1 MVDLTALEQGEVVVQ
16 EGEGV
21 EASLQS
27 GLIFSPFKFLV
38 SAYHSTS
45 TIKKFHTLISDSRIT
60 AMKSK
65 ISKNY
70 KSKTG

>member
-38 SAYHSTS
+38 SPE
-45 TIKKFHTLISDSRIT
+45 TIKNIKYAS
-60 AMKSK
+60 A
-65 ISKNY
+65 
-70 KSKTG
+70 